1 MEYFTPPPLNPPWGV
16 NRSVGE
22 NWIEITYTHSQIPP
36 FTLHEMKEGKSGA
49 LKPRTLVGLLEHE
62 RRTVFLQMYA
72 CLQVHGELRRGC
84 FFVFSFLYS
93 NMSID
98 PKGFECGWP
107 LTVRTGAT
115 RKQPRPVT
123 QILGKG
129 ERGRGGSRDG
139 QKSMFGVFLR
149 HLSFHVW
156 GGRTSEEN
164 GGLIGEGCWK
174 LSAGQRGRCGR
185 RKTEGRRGGA
195 RRGEGEKKMDA
206 SEWEADLFSLNW
218 RYSFLPTEEDE
229 SL

>member
-1 MEYFTPPPLNPPWGV
+1 
-16 NRSVGE
+16 
-22 NWIEITYTHSQIPP
+22 
-36 FTLHEMKEGKSGA
+36 
-49 LKPRTLVGLLEHE
+49 
-62 RRTVFLQMYA
+62 
-72 CLQVHGELRRGC
+72 
-84 FFVFSFLYS
+84 
-93 NMSID
+93 MSID

-185 RKTEGRRGGA
+185 RKTEWRRGGA
-195 RRGEGEKKMDA
+195 RERKRWMPPSGRQTSSPSTDAIPSYLLRRMNHCNGIKQNKLARYYVCTEKWKKTINYNKTHA
-206 SEWEADLFSLNW
+206 RSRFFLFF
-218 RYSFLPTEEDE
+218 FLFVCFFFFFFLHE
-229 SL
+229 SIWWHFQVGQKTRNTGIFILAKKNQK